1 MMTGSQVRAIDTE
14 DGPAGLPGL
23 PSARE
28 ATFLTQA
35 ELAGVVGLN
44 RSTIS
49 ELAAGARNG
58 HLRTIQRLAAALN
71 VEPQELLVAP
81 PRARWRGTRVK
92 EVVAE
97 SLR

>member
-1 MMTGSQVRAIDTE
+1 MTGSQMRAIDTE

-23 PSARE
+23 RTARE
-28 ATFLTQA
+28 AKFLTQA

-49 ELAAGARNG
+49 ELEAGARNG
-58 HLRTIQRLAAALN
+58 HLRTIRRLAAALN

-81 PRARWRGTRVK
+81 ARARRRRTRVK
-92 EVVAE
+92 KGEAQG
-97 SLR
+97 LR